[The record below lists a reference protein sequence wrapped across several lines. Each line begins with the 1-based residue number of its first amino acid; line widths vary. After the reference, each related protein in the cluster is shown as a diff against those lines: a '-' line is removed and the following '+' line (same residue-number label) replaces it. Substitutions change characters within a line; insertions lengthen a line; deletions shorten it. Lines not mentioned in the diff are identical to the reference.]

1 MDSFRVIRAEDA
13 SEELCKAI
21 SSIEPVAEEYASSV
35 WRSIKTAQMMEDR
48 WQLFEMF
55 CWNYDRYSEGLE
67 SYVNDC
73 VMTAVRCAGVEQ
85 VFQRTRIDVN
95 CFAVNL
101 ISSGVTLT
109 ESLRCFMRAE
119 VDEGNPDRQ
128 QFENWLED
136 LFDKGGVYALLAK
149 LRDEAQHG
157 QPLVSLYVD
166 ERGRFRACFDLDQL
180 MNPEHFTIKG
190 SFKRLMKDK
199 LNQMD
204 DLDARHHRLS
214 YTWCMERYFIE
225 VMEVVATFYSC
236 SSAYIQE
243 GDKLLYDCIKAN
255 PACCGELKDGRK
267 VIWVLDGEVAHP
279 LIGVETPGYEVHTE
293 RKGEVENRLENAKRR
308 FNRVVSE
315 AAGPSG
321 QSA

>member
-1 MDSFRVIRAEDA
+1 MDSFNVLRTEDA
-13 SEELCKAI
+13 SDELLNI
-21 SSIEPVAEEYASSV
+21 IRFIEPITGEHTAAV

-48 WQLFEMF
+48 WQLFEML

-73 VMTAVRCAGVEQ
+73 IMTTARCASVEEA
-85 VFQRTRIDVN
+85 FQRTRIDAN
-95 CFAVNL
+95 CFATNL
-101 ISSGVTLT
+101 ISSGVTLA
-109 ESLRCFMRAE
+109 ESLRCFISTEME
-119 VDEGNPDRQ
+119 EGDSGRQ
-128 QFENWLED
+128 QFEGWLKA

-157 QPLVSLYVD
+157 QPLVSLYLD
-166 ERGRFRACFDLDQL
+166 EQGKLRAAFDLDQL
-180 MNPEHFTIKG
+180 MRPERFSIKG
-190 SFKRLMKDK
+190 SLKRLMEEK

-204 DLDARHHRLS
+204 ELDAPHHRIS

-225 VMEVVATFYSC
+225 VMEVVAAFYSC

-243 GDKLLYDCIKAN
+243 GDKLLYGCIKAN

-279 LIGVETPGYEVHTE
+279 LIGVETPGYEVHAE
-293 RKGEVENRLENAKRR
+293 RKSKVEKRLENAKCR
-308 FNRVVSE
+308 FNRVASE
-315 AAGPSG
+315 PAGSSG
-321 QSA
+321 QSI